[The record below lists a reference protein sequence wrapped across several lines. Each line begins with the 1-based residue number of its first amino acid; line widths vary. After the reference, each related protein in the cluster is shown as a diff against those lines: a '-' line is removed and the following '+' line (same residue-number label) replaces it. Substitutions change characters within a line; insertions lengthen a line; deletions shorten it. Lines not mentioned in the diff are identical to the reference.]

1 MSALSSSAC
10 STASAV
16 SQRAGPKS
24 DHQNKRAV
32 SSDGSHL
39 AATNTVTFLF
49 CDGGKGNVRR
59 DVVADRLAA
68 LEQAEVKNF
77 AEEFDAS
84 VVLGVDLDP
93 PLLNQIVSEMGF
105 QHNSQA
111 GAETSWHVLCD
122 ASHVHGKPLGTS
134 LPGWALPEGICV
146 ERVVQRCDGTHLA
159 AAVVELQRRADLTER
174 LGVILIKVLRF
185 TATSRR
191 FITMDTRKQIMDWAT
206 SKLSSASVPTAV
218 VGDLGIGMAGL
229 LKYLFEQTVMY
240 NGERSCKQPND
251 SISVQSTRHQ
261 DLQLLFTPGKHTKP
275 DVSSKILEA
284 DQSRRMLVWQI
295 AGLQQSPKYKKA
307 NIGQSSG
314 GAHPIAAHPSCGE
327 AARESCNP

>member
-39 AATNTVTFLF
+39 DATNTVTFLF

-68 LEQAEVKNF
+68 LEQAEIKNF

-111 GAETSWHVLCD
+111 GAETSWHVLFD
-122 ASHVHGKPLGTS
+122 ASQ
-134 LPGWALPEGICV
+134 WALRGDICV
-146 ERVVQRCDGTHLA
+146 EHVMQRCDGTYLA
-159 AAVVELQRRADLTER
+159 AAVIELQRRADLTES
-174 LGVILIKVLRF
+174 LGVILLKVLRG
-185 TATSRR
+185 TAGSHR

-240 NGERSCKQPND
+240 NGERNCKQPND